1 MPIIGS
7 RGAPGLYHQ
16 TITWA
21 HLLLIHE
28 RMQRAGAPE
37 TWESF
42 RATNGD
48 LFHRRPSILE
58 RYYSPETLGSDLARR
73 IFVLPD
79 VGIDSRMR

>member
-37 TWESF
+37 TWVSF
-42 RATNGD
+42 RA
-48 LFHRRPSILE
+48 ILE